1 MKPRQIDSLK
11 YFFWSGRICKGSLLF
26 ILAVL
31 MTGCSSSFALHKP
44 NGSLIGL
51 GTLDFS
57 AGNSAGAVVL
67 EMKGVVYHGSW
78 KSHKVDESRAII
90 NDYGINSRKYQEYSL
105 GNGNYLWEGQATLHS
120 FQGDVLKCEFTYR
133 GVNGHGNCE
142 SGSEKLDIIITV
154 PG

>member
-1 MKPRQIDSLK
+1 MKPWQLDSFK
-11 YFFWSGRICKGSLLF
+11 YLLCSGRICKGGLLF
-26 ILAVL
+26 LFAVL
-31 MTGCSSSFALHKP
+31 VAGCSSSFALHKP
-44 NGSLIGL
+44 DGSFIGL

-67 EMKGVVYHGSW
+67 KMNGVVYQGSW
-78 KSHKVDESRAII
+78 KSHKVDESRNII
-90 NDYGINSRKYQEYSL
+90 DNYGINSRKYQAYSL

-120 FQGDVLKCEFTYR
+120 YQGDVLKCEFTYR

-142 SGSEKLDIIITV
+142 SGSEKFDIIITV